1 MSIFKRILSL
11 ESQEGREF
19 TSEIEVDE
27 VIEAT
32 SNNDE
37 VNETAAEIQADV
49 ASVEEAEEVIEELN
63 EQVEENEEALETPE
77 EVDAV
82 DVAVSQEALHYA
94 TKRLGTSM
102 SDMGLGV
109 ISRESA
115 KEDSVTALRLS
126 TEGIKEFINTVI
138 EQIKRLMRNVGLAF
152 KKLYV
157 KALTVFN
164 NTEKAAKKLRD
175 SLKNHKDGT
184 PTYDDETKEWFAEKF
199 PGIIVSNDLGFTESG
214 IKKFIAEINNISK
227 KEKDVQTL
235 NSEIA
240 KLEGELVGAKDE
252 QTIQKLKDSLKAKL
266 DAREGAFLTLHD
278 GGKKYTEYSIEDGDS
293 DKKFSL
299 KKETSE
305 FDSADANQVKP
316 LSKANIINILNDII
330 AKGNKKVYDA
340 GKKLLDESDKEASKF
355 YKALANSASWS
366 TAERSEYI
374 RYTSKMLTIGT
385 SIVLD
390 MILVN
395 LRGQKN
401 ALAICSKAAS
411 KLGIEIKK

>member
-1 MSIFKRILSL
+1 MSLFKRANLSR
-11 ESQEGREF
+11 EEFEEGQGND
-19 TSEIEVDE
+19 VE
-27 VIEAT
+27 VIDAID
-32 SNNDE
+32 SNDE
-37 VNETAAEIQADV
+37 VNEIASDMQADV
-49 ASVEEAEEVIEELN
+49 AAVEEAEDVIEELS
-63 EQVEENEEALETPE
+63 EQVEENEAALETPE

-115 KEDSVTALRLS
+115 KDDAVTALRLS
-126 TEGIKEFINTVI
+126 TEGVKEFINTVI
-138 EQIKRLMRNVGLAF
+138 EQIKRLMRNVGMAF

-175 SLKNHKDGT
+175 SLKNHKDET
-184 PTYDDETKEWFAEKF
+184 PTYDEETKEWFAEKF
-199 PGIIVSNDLGFTESG
+199 PGIIVSNGLGFNESG
-214 IKKFIAEINNISK
+214 IRKFIAEINDVSK
-227 KEKDVQTL
+227 KERDVKTINAEISAL
-235 NSEIA
+235 EANIA
-240 KLEGELVGAKDE
+240 KSNDAKEKDKLGEK
-252 QTIQKLKDSLKAKL
+252 LKAKL
-266 DAREGAFLTLHD
+266 DTRDGTFLTLHD
-278 GGKKYTEYSIEDGDS
+278 GGKKYTEYRLEDVDS
-293 DKKFSL
+293 EKKFSL
-299 KKETSE
+299 KKESSE

-316 LSKANIINILNDII
+316 LSKTNITNILNDIV